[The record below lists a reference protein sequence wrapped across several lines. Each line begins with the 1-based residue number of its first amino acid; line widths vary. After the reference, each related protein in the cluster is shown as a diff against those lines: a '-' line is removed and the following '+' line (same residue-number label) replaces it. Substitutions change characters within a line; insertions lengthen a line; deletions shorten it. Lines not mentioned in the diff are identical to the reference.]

1 MASNYLS
8 RFHILCWP
16 KKKIQ
21 LLETPLNAFLMSQLC
36 PLSLAFHCLRLQ
48 EYGVSVV
55 AGFHFMLYSQLSD
68 EARKRKHRQKGVRL
82 RLHSNSLEGPDQSS
96 QQWGFPRGP
105 AQPCT
110 GDFFWGLLLFRE
122 YRFSH
127 SPMGPI
133 FAYTSYSWK
142 LGCCFLIINLLLD
155 SETPYA
161 KVCQLGAAD
170 KCC

>member
-1 MASNYLS
+1 MLA
-8 RFHILCWP
+8 
-16 KKKIQ
+16 KKKKNP
-21 LLETPLNAFLMSQLC
+21 TFRDPAKCFS
-36 PLSLAFHCLRLQ
+36 
-48 EYGVSVV
+48 YVSVV
-55 AGFHFMLYSQLSD
+55 SSFPGISLSEVAGIWCQCGSWFSLYVIFTVIRRGEKEKAQAERSSPPVAQQLPGR
-68 EARKRKHRQKGVRL
+68 A
-82 RLHSNSLEGPDQSS
+82 GPVFPTM
-96 QQWGFPRGP
+96 GFPRGP